1 MSINLKINTKIVR
14 KTPILNL
21 EGEID
26 VYTYPILNDSLLELI
41 KAGKQAIIIDME
53 KVSYIDSTG
62 LGVLANSANKLSLK
76 NGELR
81 VICNQPQL
89 IKVFSVSG
97 LTNNN
102 LKIYKSEETA
112 LLDGKMKKVKK
123 EVKVVKVKTKAKP
136 KKKAKCSRKKK

>member
-1 MSINLKINTKIVR
+1 MPVNLKVNTKMVKR
-14 KTPILNL
+14 LPILTL

-26 VYTYPILNDSLLELI
+26 VYTYPVLNESLLELI
-41 KAGKQAIIIDME
+41 KDGQNSIILDME

-62 LGVLANSANKLSLK
+62 LGVLANSANKLLQK

-81 VICNQPQL
+81 VICSQPQL

-102 LKIYKSEETA
+102 LKIFRSAETA
-112 LLDGKMKKVKK
+112 LYNGTVKK
-123 EVKVVKVKTKAKP
+123 KPVKKSTKFIKKGKSKKCQ
-136 KKKAKCSRKKK
+136 KKKK

>member
-1 MSINLKINTKIVR
+1 MTINLKINSKMVKR
-14 KTPILNL
+14 TPVLSL

-26 VYTYPILNDSLLELI
+26 VYTYPVLNESLLELI
-41 KAGKQAIIIDME
+41 KEGKNAIVIDME

-62 LGVLANSANKLSLK
+62 LGVLANSANKLLQK

-81 VICNQPQL
+81 VICSQPQL

-102 LKIYKSEETA
+102 LKIFKSEETA
-112 LLDGKMKKVKK
+112 LGNGLKKRSPVKK
-123 EVKVVKVKTKAKP
+123 SVVKASQKKAKNKWP
-136 KKKAKCSRKKK
+136 KKKK

>member
-1 MSINLKINTKIVR
+1 MPVNLKVNTKMVKR
-14 KTPILNL
+14 RPVLTL

-26 VYTYPILNDSLLELI
+26 VYTYPVLNESLLELI
-41 KAGKQAIIIDME
+41 KEGQNSIILDME

-62 LGVLANSANKLSLK
+62 LGVLANSANKLMQK

-81 VICNQPQL
+81 VICSQPQL

-102 LKIYKSEETA
+102 LKIFRSAETA
-112 LLDGKMKKVKK
+112 LYNGS
-123 EVKVVKVKTKAKP
+123 T
-136 KKKAKCSRKKK
+136 KKKLIKKPAKLIKKSKNKKCLKKKK